1 MKTLL
6 RLSALAV
13 PLLLNSC
20 FSVCWLSLNLA
31 DTYLH
36 KDSTVVVCE
45 AVHPRLKYEYKG
57 KDWYPV
63 TLAYATDKGKGII
76 RKGDGAGYCLQDTS
90 RRFVVQKDSKR
101 TYLYSGPDWKNPD
114 APREMSPAEEFNFAA
129 ARKDETTGNP
139 PVFRLE
145 APYFEFRHAAPGMPQ
160 PQPAPAPELWQEV
173 VATPLYLLD
182 ITGSIAMNVTGI
194 VVAPVIRI
202 GRGIAGLFCT
212 DDEDAEE

>member
-13 PLLLNSC
+13 SLLLNSC

-45 AVHPRLKYEYKG
+45 AVHPRIKYEYKG

-76 RKGDGAGYCLQDTS
+76 RQGDGAGYCFQDTS

-114 APREMSPAEEFNFAA
+114 APREMIPVEEFNFAA
-129 ARKDETTGNP
+129 ARKDEATGNP

-173 VATPLYLLD
+173 VATPLFLLD
-182 ITGSIAMNVTGI
+182 LSGSIAMNVAGI
-194 VVAPVIRI
+194 VAAPVIRI
-202 GRGIAGLFCT
+202 GNGVAGLFCT
-212 DDEDAEE
+212 DDEDAED